1 MEEQNQ
7 EKTNFTAEL
16 EKLNQAIDSLK
27 KEIAFIKDDKA
38 KNESRNP
45 TIDIFKT
52 LRGLK
57 K

>member
-16 EKLNQAIDSLK
+16 EKLNQTIDSLK

-38 KNESRNP
+38 NESRNP